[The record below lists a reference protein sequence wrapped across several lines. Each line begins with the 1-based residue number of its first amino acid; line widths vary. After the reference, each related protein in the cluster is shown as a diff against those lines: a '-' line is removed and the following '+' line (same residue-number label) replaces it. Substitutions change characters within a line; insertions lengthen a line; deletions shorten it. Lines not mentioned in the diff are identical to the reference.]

1 MSPCALHSTNRVRHQ
16 RREWKSKNREKIKL
30 NGRGMTVNLEHR
42 NTHRAHDS
50 LTEYSS
56 VHTNINSQIKLP
68 TYCLLEASAFIAA
81 RSQRSQFPYSGRRD
95 KRSATGNLFLMGR
108 IQKPHR
114 VFRKPTWT
122 RTLVLHLVFP
132 LLMFI
137 VWPFL
142 SPPFLCQPQSLRHT
156 TRDRSWL
163 KCPLLKETSST
174 SETG

>member
-1 MSPCALHSTNRVRHQ
+1 MSPNVLCILLTELDTKGENEKARKQEQ
-16 RREWKSKNREKIKL
+16 RENKAKWQRDD
-30 NGRGMTVNLEHR
+30 TVSLEHR
-42 NTHRAHDS
+42 NTHGAHDS
-50 LTEYSS
+50 LPEYSS
-56 VHTNINSQIKLP
+56 VHTNINSQIKLS

-81 RSQRSQFPYSGRRD
+81 GSQRSQFPYSGRREEW
-95 KRSATGNLFLMGR
+95 SGTVNLFLMGK

-122 RTLVLHLVFP
+122 KALVLHLVFP

-137 VWPFL
+137 IW
-142 SPPFLCQPQSLRHT
+142 PFLCQAQSLRHT

-174 SETG
+174 W